1 MSEENKDQENQDQEG
16 KSKLTQEEKQL
27 GVSLKKAQAKKLEA
41 EAKKIEIEAQ
51 LLTNQQKKQEVLLQK
66 EKIILQK
73 EKINLEQSKVSLEM
87 KKMELE
93 GELEEVNLKN
103 AKDDMN
109 YLYRFNSK
117 VSSESVKSCME
128 KLTEWHRLD
137 PKCDIEIIFSSP
149 GGSIIDG
156 FELFDFLQDLRSKG
170 HHLTTGTLGY
180 AASMAGILLQAG
192 DVRWV
197 GQQAWVMIHRAA
209 FGAWGKTYEIED
221 EVKFIQRIE
230 ERILGIFTSRSNLS
244 KNKIKRNW
252 DRKDWWISADEAMEA
267 GLVDEIRA
275 KLPEH
280 SSSK

>member
-1 MSEENKDQENQDQEG
+1 MSKNKKETSPEEEKEET
-16 KSKLTQEEKQL
+16 TQEEKQL
-27 GVSLKKAQAKKLEA
+27 GIDIKMAQAKKLEA
-41 EAKKIEIEAQ
+41 EAKKIEIEAKI
-51 LLTNQQKKQEVLLQK
+51 LDNQQKKQEILLQK
-66 EKIILQK
+66 EQVLLQK
-73 EKINLEQSKVSLEM
+73 EKINLEQNKVSLEL
-87 KKMELE
+87 KKL
-93 GELEEVNLKN
+93 ELEEELEDINLKN

-117 VSSESVKSCME
+117 VSSESVKNCME

-137 PKCDIEIIFSSP
+137 PECAIEIIFSSP